1 MRTTPTAAIF
11 TAWMAVAA
19 QATPPQVVSVD
30 DILLG
35 ANDTHIFLL
44 RRLDDN
50 MGGYTRTQTDILLV
64 ARNRSTNLDDEIWPV
79 ARSITDGPVDDP
91 TPDDRVEVIAT
102 PGAVNPF
109 DILAERDAVPM
120 LGWSQAGTDVSD
132 VTLAADGAQ
141 LVVEDTREKLRYL
154 IDYADVG
161 ALLTDNL
168 NRSRAAVP
176 AYFTE
181 TDIDMLQDVPFD
193 AAVDCAFAPSFRVT
207 DGQGQIARLVAVT
220 CENAATM
227 VPIST
232 YLVMPPAG

>member
-1 MRTTPTAAIF
+1 
-11 TAWMAVAA
+11 MAGAA

-50 MGGYTRTQTDILLV
+50 SGGYTRTQTDILLV
-64 ARNRSTNLDDEIWPV
+64 ARNRGTNLDDGIWPV
-79 ARSITDGPVDDP
+79 ARSITDNPVDDP
-91 TPDDRVEVIAT
+91 TPDDRVEIIAMG
-102 PGAVNPF
+102 GAVNPF

-120 LGWSQAGTDVSD
+120 LGWSQSGADVSD
-132 VTLAADGAQ
+132 VTQAADGGQ
-141 LVVEDTREKLRYL
+141 LVVEDTREKLRYQ

-181 TDIDMLQDVPFD
+181 TDIDMLLDLPFD
-193 AAVDCAFAPSFRVT
+193 AAADCAFAPSFRFT

-220 CENAATM
+220 CENEATM